1 MRFLSTDRCGT
12 SGFQGIQLVCIT
24 VLDGYRCSILMG
36 SLVGPTTV
44 LCL

>member
-12 SGFQGIQLVCIT
+12 SGSQGIRLMYTAVRNS
-24 VLDGYRCSILMG
+24 YRRSILVD